1 MLDYSRCKQA
11 TPFLDGQKL
20 IAWEPLWPIYNPQLS
35 RGESEFLLNCLARHF
50 DPLAK
55 AVKMQS
61 LWIVD
66 LTSLNDFMARC
77 LRCRPKYFHLL
88 PIWDVSSKG
97 VSNLK
102 VDGVTESSVR
112 RVCITTTWAINVL
125 SFNLVESMTISRPF
139 RRKQVQHIT
148 HWTMLMC
155 KLTFIN
161 FRQLAEPFHFAAFHP
176 TQFRRKIGNEI
187 LEICLNCY
195 LTTAWQM
202 ELCCLL
208 QIKTT
213 TSTPA
218 SEENNYAATSRA
230 VFLEASQGVR
240 RAATSWRTPS
250 WKRMIK

>member
-11 TPFLDGQKL
+11 TLFHDGQKL

-66 LTSLNDFMARC
+66 LTSLNDLMARC
-77 LRCRPKYFHLL
+77 LRCRPKYFHLF

-125 SFNLVESMTISRPF
+125 SFKQSMTMDNIAPIKTEASATYNPLNNVDVQVNLHQFSTIGRTIPF
-139 RRKQVQHIT
+139 WCFSSNSVQEK
-148 HWTMLMC
+148 
-155 KLTFIN
+155 KL
-161 FRQLAEPFHFAAFHP
+161 
-176 TQFRRKIGNEI
+176 EI

-195 LTTAWQM
+195 LTAAWQM

-213 TSTPA
+213 TSTSA
-218 SEENNYAATSRA
+218 SEEITIAATSRA

-240 RAATSWRTPS
+240 RAATSCRTPS
-250 WKRMIK
+250 

>member
-1 MLDYSRCKQA
+1 MLDYSRSKQA
-11 TPFLDGQKL
+11 LPFLDRQKL

-66 LTSLNDFMARC
+66 LTSLNDLMAKC

-125 SFNLVESMTISRPF
+125 SFKQSMTMDNIAPIQTEASATYYPLNNVDVQVNLHQFSTIGRTIPF
-139 RRKQVQHIT
+139 CCFSSNSVQEKN
-148 HWTMLMC
+148 W
-155 KLTFIN
+155 KWN
-161 FRQLAEPFHFAAFHP
+161 FRNLFKLLPD
-176 TQFRRKIGNEI
+176 
-187 LEICLNCY
+187 
-195 LTTAWQM
+195 
-202 ELCCLL
+202 CCLTDGTL
-208 QIKTT
+208 LP
-213 TSTPA
+213 PA
-218 SEENNYAATSRA
+218 NKNNNLHFSFRGNHYCRHLKSCVPRSLPGCAKSSHK
-230 VFLEASQGVR
+230 L
-240 RAATSWRTPS
+240 
-250 WKRMIK
+250 